1 MSGLRIAA
9 LTALAI
15 LAFAGNSLLC
25 RAALAG
31 GTIDAAGFTTVR
43 LVSGAVVLWWI
54 VRLRAGDGAVAGHWA
69 SALALF
75 VYAAGFSFAYLDLSA
90 ATGALLLFGAVQ
102 ATMIGRGLVRGER
115 LRPLQWMGLCIAIG
129 GLVALLLP
137 GWSAPS
143 PRAASLM
150 LSAGVAWGVYSLRGA
165 RRGDPLRETA
175 GNFLRAVPF
184 ALALSVA
191 TLGHGHGSATGVGLA
206 IVSGAL
212 TSGIGYALWYA
223 ALPALQATQAATVQ
237 LSVPLIAALGAVVLL
252 DELMSLRLVGTG
264 IAIVGGVAL
273 AILAGR
279 RSA

>member
-1 MSGLRIAA
+1 MTIRLRIVA
-9 LTALAI
+9 LTALAM
-15 LAFAGNSLLC
+15 LAFAANSLFC
-25 RAALAG
+25 RLALRDTG
-31 GTIDAAGFTTVR
+31 IDPAGFTGLR
-43 LVSGAVVLWWI
+43 LLSGAAMLWLLL
-54 VRLRAGDGAVAGHWA
+54 RLRGGAQGGSWR

-75 VYAAGFSFAYLDLSA
+75 FYAAAFSYAYVSLPA
-90 ATGALLLFGAVQ
+90 GTGALLLFGAVQ

-252 DELMSLRLVGTG
+252 DEPMSLRLVGTG

>member
-9 LTALAI
+9 LTALAM

-54 VRLRAGDGAVAGHWA
+54 VRLRTGGGVAGHWA

-143 PRAASLM
+143 PRAAGLM
-150 LSAGVAWGVYSLRGA
+150 LSAGIAWGVYSLRGA

-252 DELMSLRLVGTG
+252 DEPMSLRLLGTG

-279 RSA
+279 RPA